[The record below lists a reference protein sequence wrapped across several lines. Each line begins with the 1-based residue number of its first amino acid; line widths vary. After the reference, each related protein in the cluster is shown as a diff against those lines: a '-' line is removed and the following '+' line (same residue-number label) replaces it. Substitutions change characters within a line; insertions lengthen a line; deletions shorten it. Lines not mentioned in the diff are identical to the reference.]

1 MTFKKYIFLVILF
14 IVAITANAQV
24 FSVNGTVSDSVTKQ
38 KLAFVNVIINDAK
51 TYGTITDIDG
61 NFTIKSKNEIKT
73 LTFSCVGYQ
82 KKTVSA
88 EFFNN
93 KSNKILLRPI
103 SVELQ
108 EVVVYAGEN
117 PAHRIIDSVVKN
129 RKRNNPEMLDSYSYT
144 IYDQMIVTLDT
155 TKLNDTSLINVNKL
169 VRDNDIMVM
178 ETVSEQYHKRPN
190 KNKREIK
197 ANIISGLKN
206 PMYFYV
212 LDGMQS
218 TSFYDDFITVYERNY
233 VNPITPG
240 SKSKYFFGLESVM
253 PTDNN
258 DSIYIISFKPRRGT
272 TFNALKGVMTIT
284 SDGWA
289 VVNVKAEAADKS
301 NTLDVKIQQLY
312 GKINDSVWFPVQLNT
327 DIVFLRMVA
336 DNKQLMISNKTPEDA
351 NTSVNGIG
359 KSYISNIKINPEIDK
374 KVFGSTDIDIA
385 EDSGMKDDIYW
396 KYYRNDSLNERII
409 NTYKFVDTI
418 MEQSGVDLDRLM
430 NTFTD
435 IVSKG
440 SIPIGYFNL
449 GLSEI
454 LNYNIANNFY
464 LGLGLRTN
472 ERLSKYLAFGGY
484 FGYWF
489 GPKNTNYGGDFEIKF
504 NRKQDFGLK
513 LSYDHIYKAVGDYGF
528 MNGAPNLLDE
538 SFFRYYYVKWTTL
551 NTAASAE
558 LSTRF
563 AKICKGFVN
572 FTLSDKEMYDWYS
585 YNAGDSIYNG
595 KFRVSTLDFRLRI
608 AFGERYMLSPKGLV
622 TVAKGKPVIWLSYQ
636 KGLKDVLD
644 CPFNFDKI
652 QFQMTYS
659 WLTRYIG
666 KTTVSLQAG
675 CVFGDVPVMETFNIF
690 GNNDGFGLYATQSF
704 ATMLIN
710 EFVSD
715 RFAAL
720 FFDHNFGK
728 MFKTKYLSPEL
739 IVVTNIGWGDI
750 SDVQKHQGV
759 ELKSMKDG
767 FYESGIVIDN
777 ILNINFMKFGFGS
790 YYRYGPNSLEE
801 DSKNFAFKLKA
812 SFAF

>member
-1 MTFKKYIFLVILF
+1 MNFKRYILIVILF

-38 KLAFVNVIINDAK
+38 KLAFVNVIINNAQ

-61 NFTIKSKNEIKT
+61 NFTVKSKNEIKT

-82 KKTVSA
+82 KKTVPA
-88 EFFNN
+88 EALKN

-129 RKRNNPEMLDSYSYT
+129 RKRNNPEMLNSYSYT

-155 TKLNDTSLINVNKL
+155 TKLNDSSLINVNKL

-212 LDGMQS
+212 IDGMQS
-218 TSFYDDFITVYERNY
+218 TSFYDDFITVYEKNY

-253 PTDNN
+253 PTENN
-258 DSIYIISFKPRRGT
+258 DSIYTISFKPRRGT

-312 GKINDSVWFPVQLNT
+312 AKINDSVWFPVQLNT
-327 DIVFLRMVA
+327 DIVFFRMVA
-336 DNKQLMISNKTPEDA
+336 DNRQLMISNKTPEDA
-351 NTSVNGIG
+351 NTSINGIG

-385 EDSGMKDDIYW
+385 EDSGMKDEIYW
-396 KYYRNDSLNERII
+396 RYYRNDSLNERIL

-418 MEQSGVDLDRLM
+418 MEKGGIDLDRVM

-440 SIPIGYFNL
+440 SIPMGYVNL
-449 GLSEI
+449 NLSEI

-484 FGYWF
+484 LGYWF
-489 GPKNTNYGGDFEIKF
+489 GPKHANYGGDFEIKF

-528 MNGAPNLLDE
+528 MGAPNLLDE

-563 AKICKGFVN
+563 AKICKGSVN
-572 FTLSDKEMYDWYS
+572 FSLSDKEMYDWYS
-585 YNAGDSIYNG
+585 YDVGDSIYNG
-595 KFRVSTLDFRLRI
+595 KFRLSTLDFKLRI

-622 TVAKGKPVIWLSYQ
+622 TVSKGKPVIWLSYQ

-675 CVFGDVPVMETFNIF
+675 CVFGDAPVMETFNIF
-690 GNNDGFGLYATQSF
+690 GNNDEFGLYATQSF

-710 EFVSD
+710 EFISD

-777 ILNINFMKFGFGS
+777 ILNINFMKMGFGS
-790 YYRYGPNSLEE
+790 YYRYGPNSLDE
-801 DSKNFAFKLKA
+801 DSKNFAFKLKV